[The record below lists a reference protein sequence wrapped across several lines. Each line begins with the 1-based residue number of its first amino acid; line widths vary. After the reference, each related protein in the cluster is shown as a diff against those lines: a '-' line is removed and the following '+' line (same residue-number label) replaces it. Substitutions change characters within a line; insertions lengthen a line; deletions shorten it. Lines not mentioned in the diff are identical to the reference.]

1 MGSSRFFIILGLIF
15 IGAVVGGEKIFS
27 RLPLD
32 PTILKP
38 KMGMAT
44 SGNITA
50 GSEDS
55 IIPLERQGGVWVVNV
70 EFNDLHDAKL
80 IVDTGATFTTIS
92 EDLAFDVGIQS
103 DPRNPHINL
112 YTAGGNVKATMGIA
126 PRIRVGH
133 AGREN
138 VRVVIHTIPS
148 LPEGIDGLLGL
159 SFFDRFM
166 VQLDHSQ
173 RKLYLTPKSS

>member
-1 MGSSRFFIILGLIF
+1 MGSHRFFILFGLF
-15 IGAVVGGEKIFS
+15 IIGVVVGGQAIFS
-27 RLPLD
+27 RIPLEQA
-32 PTILKP
+32 LLEVKAN
-38 KMGMAT
+38 MST

-55 IIPLERQGGVWVVNV
+55 IIPLERQGGVWIARV
-70 EFNDLHDAKL
+70 EFNDLHQAKL

-92 EDLAFDVGIQS
+92 EDLAFDTGIQS
-103 DPRNPHINL
+103 DPRNAKISL
-112 YTAGGNVKATMGIA
+112 STAGGSVQAKMGIA

-133 AGREN
+133 AGRDD
-138 VRVVIHTIPS
+138 VRVVIHTIPN

-166 VQLDHSQ
+166 VRLDHSQ
-173 RKLYLTPKSS
+173 RQLHLTPKTS